1 LVFPQIFGS
10 PQNTISMSRL
20 PQRIEWNTGPCE
32 WSLRQKREAT
42 DWYLSQLY
50 GNDSD
55 WYLTVVDQIGDC
67 GA

>member
-1 LVFPQIFGS
+1 
-10 PQNTISMSRL
+10 MSRL